1 MAHLG
6 LLAIFAVGFFEG
18 YSLIGNC
25 LVVVS
30 DVPHI

>member
-6 LLAIFAVGFFEG
+6 LLAIFRLDLEG

-25 LVVVS
+25 LVLVS
-30 DVPHI
+30 DVNHI